1 MFESASK
8 RSIEETNLILTY
20 GRFPT
25 LRFWCDKP
33 GEELRAE
40 LTQVFNETNPLP
52 DEDEEEEKQ
61 DEDNCHEVKDIE
73 AGPMGNEVWPGCHT
87 LAITT

>member
-1 MFESASK
+1 M
-8 RSIEETNLILTY
+8 
-20 GRFPT
+20 
-25 LRFWCDKP
+25 
-33 GEELRAE
+33 RAE

-73 AGPMGNEVWPGCHT
+73 AGPMRNEV
-87 LAITT
+87 